1 MNIVSIIEKKKDK
14 KTLTCDEINYAVN
27 GYVMGIISDAQMS
40 SLLMAICIN
49 GMNMDETYFLTKSM
63 IESGDQIDLSKIPGI
78 KVDKHST
85 GGVGDKTTLVVAPI
99 VSACGVPVAKLSG
112 RGLGHTG
119 GTIDKLESIKGFRSD
134 LSEEE
139 FIKQVREIRIVDAE
153 QTKEIVPADKKIY
166 ALRDVTGTTRSIP
179 LIASSI
185 MSKKIAAGADKIV
198 LDVKTGSGALIT
210 DFEESVELAKTMV
223 MLGKKFNKE
232 TIALITDMN
241 EPLGSAIGN
250 GLEVEEAIKTL
261 EGNGEK
267 SLVTLSITLAAYM
280 ISLGKEIQFE
290 EAKEEAIDALTSKKA
305 LNKFKEFVKYQGGDI
320 KSVNISKKTYD
331 IYANG
336 SGYVKDIDETLLAME
351 CLNMGSGRK
360 NKDDVINPGVG
371 MVVKKH
377 IGDYVKKGDALV
389 TVYYDNVKVNDVNVI
404 KSFILSEKKEEGF
417 PLIYTVIK

>member
-1 MNIVSIIEKKKDK
+1 
-14 KTLTCDEINYAVN
+14 
-27 GYVMGIISDAQMS
+27 
-40 SLLMAICIN
+40 
-49 GMNMDETYFLTKSM
+49 
-63 IESGDQIDLSKIPGI
+63 
-78 KVDKHST
+78 
-85 GGVGDKTTLVVAPI
+85 
-99 VSACGVPVAKLSG
+99 
-112 RGLGHTG
+112 
-119 GTIDKLESIKGFRSD
+119 
-134 LSEEE
+134 
-139 FIKQVREIRIVDAE
+139 
-153 QTKEIVPADKKIY
+153 
-166 ALRDVTGTTRSIP
+166 
-179 LIASSI
+179 
-185 MSKKIAAGADKIV
+185 
-198 LDVKTGSGALIT
+198 
-210 DFEESVELAKTMV
+210 MV

-280 ISLGKEIQFE
+280 ISLGKEIPFE

-320 KSVNISKKTYD
+320 KNVNVSKKTYD
-331 IYANG
+331 IYANQ

-377 IGDYVKKGDALV
+377 IGDYVKKGDTFV
-389 TVYYDNVKVNDVNVI
+389 TVYYANVKVNDVKVI
-404 KSFILSEKKEEGF
+404 KSFILSEKKE
-417 PLIYTVIK
+417 

>member
-49 GMNMDETYFLTKSM
+49 GMNMDETYFLTKAM

-99 VSACGVPVAKLSG
+99 VSACGVSVAKLSG

-139 FIKQVREIRIVDAE
+139 FIKQVREIGIVDAE
-153 QTKEIVPADKKIY
+153 QTKEIVPADKKMY

-267 SLVTLSITLAAYM
+267 SLVTLSITLATYM
-280 ISLGKEIQFE
+280 ISLGKEIPFE

-305 LNKFKEFVKYQGGDI
+305 LNKFKE
-320 KSVNISKKTYD
+320 
-331 IYANG
+331 
-336 SGYVKDIDETLLAME
+336 
-351 CLNMGSGRK
+351 
-360 NKDDVINPGVG
+360 
-371 MVVKKH
+371 
-377 IGDYVKKGDALV
+377 
-389 TVYYDNVKVNDVNVI
+389 
-404 KSFILSEKKEEGF
+404 
-417 PLIYTVIK
+417 